1 MSNIHVSL
9 HSKNKYIMK
18 EMKLK
23 KITSGIILG
32 LLSTLIYI
40 YTTYEAYKFF
50 YAYSYLRNVWL
61 LLGVIGMT
69 LCWLWVIW
77 FLFYAFDYFLWDSNK
92 GKKIT
97 VEIPKNVQDE
107 AVIIKEEIW
116 KKKEIK
122 VATEESV
129 QRKKDKKIQ
138 TRYKEILIEYKEILP
153 TREYKKFQEDT
164 KYDILLYDALLISRD
179 EEGILLSKIE
189 KEKWEFYASTIKKI
203 LAL

>member
-1 MSNIHVSL
+1 
-9 HSKNKYIMK
+9 MK

-40 YTTYEAYKFF
+40 YTTYEAYQFF

-77 FLFYAFDYFLWDSNK
+77 FLFYAFDYFLGDSNK

-97 VEIPKNVQDE
+97 VEIPKNVPDE

-116 KKKEIK
+116 KKIEKK

-153 TREYKKFQEDT
+153 DQEYKKFQEDT
-164 KYDILLYDALLISRD
+164 EYDILLYDALLISRD
-179 EEGILLSKIE
+179 KEGILLSKIE

>member
-1 MSNIHVSL
+1 MSNMIVSL
-9 HSKNKYIMK
+9 HSKNRYIMK

-40 YTTYEAYKFF
+40 YTTYEAYQFF

-77 FLFYAFDYFLWDSNK
+77 FLFYAFDYFLGDSNK

-97 VEIPKNVQDE
+97 VEIPKNVPDE

-116 KKKEIK
+116 KKIEKK

-153 TREYKKFQEDT
+153 DQEYKKFQEDT
-164 KYDILLYDALLISRD
+164 EYDILLYDALLISRD
-179 EEGILLSKIE
+179 KEGILLSKIE